1 MSEALH
7 RAILAALLPREN
19 DLPGALA
26 AGIDPAAYTALLAP
40 IAAAATAKAGSEQ
53 AFIAGDEGKCIA
65 LLQSAQ
71 QELPDAFASLL
82 AALLPDYYE
91 LPAVLRA
98 FGWPARPPQP
108 LGHSI
113 PTMDAAT
120 GARLE
125 KVRLRRKLWRDEA

>member
-1 MSEALH
+1 ML
-7 RAILAALLPREN
+7 
-19 DLPGALA
+19 
-26 AGIDPAAYTALLAP
+26 
-40 IAAAATAKAGSEQ
+40 Q
-53 AFIAGDEGKCIA
+53 A
-65 LLQSAQ
+65 AQ
-71 QELPDAFASLL
+71 QELPDAFAALL

-91 LPAVLRA
+91 LAAVLQA
-98 FGWPARPPQP
+98 FGWSARPPQP

>member
-1 MSEALH
+1 MSQALH
-7 RAILAALLPREN
+7 RAILDALLPGEGN
-19 DLPGALA
+19 LPDAHA
-26 AGIDPAAYTALLAP
+26 AGIDPAAHEALLAP
-40 IAAAATAKAGSEQ
+40 IAAMIMTKVGGEQ
-53 AFIAGDEGKCIA
+53 AFIAANEAQRIT

-71 QELPDAFASLL
+71 QELPDAFTALL

-91 LPAVLRA
+91 SPAVLQA

-120 GARLE
+120 DARLE

>member
-1 MSEALH
+1 MSQVLH
-7 RAILAALLPREN
+7 RAILDTLLPGGAG
-19 DLPGALA
+19 LPAPGT
-26 AGIDPAAYTALLAP
+26 AGIDLDGHAALVAP
-40 IAAAATAKAGSEQ
+40 IAAMIIAKAGSEQ
-53 AFIAGDEGKCIA
+53 AFIAGEEVQRIA

-91 LPAVLRA
+91 SSAVLQA
-98 FGWPARPPQP
+98 FGWTARPPQP

>member
-1 MSEALH
+1 MSQALH
-7 RAILAALLPREN
+7 RAILETLLPGGAG
-19 DLPGALA
+19 LPAA
-26 AGIDPAAYTALLAP
+26 DEAGIDLDKHAELAAP
-40 IAAAATAKAGSEQ
+40 IAAAIMTKAGGEQ
-53 AFIAGDEGKCIA
+53 AIIAGDETQRIA
-65 LLQSAQ
+65 WLQSAQ
-71 QELPDAFASLL
+71 RELPDAFASLL

-91 LPAVLRA
+91 SPAVLQA

-113 PTMDAAT
+113 ATMDAAT

>member
-1 MSEALH
+1 MSQALH
-7 RAILAALLPREN
+7 RAILDTLLPGGTG
-19 DLPGALA
+19 LPGAHA
-26 AGIDPAAYTALLAP
+26 AGIDPAVYANLLAP
-40 IAAAATAKAGSEQ
+40 IAAAIMAKAGGEQ
-53 AFIAGDEGKCIA
+53 AFIAGDEVLRIA

-91 LPAVLRA
+91 SPAVLQA
-98 FGWPARPPQP
+98 FGWSARPPQP

-125 KVRLRRKLWRDEA
+125 KVRLRRKLWRDET